1 MAIISIQTSLVV
13 LRSLNYY
20 PIGEEKA
27 EEGIASLALGL
38 GKYIVD
44 GGQTLRVCPFH
55 PNQVLQM
62 SEMEIALRETQT
74 QFYALDMKHI
84 SEDFKVDDGFNILKL
99 RVKDAEVMD
108 SLQYIVSTYSPE
120 DNAIYDGL
128 YEGWTEGYL
137 FLWSSSAE
145 CLPTTRVTP
154 NGNDLWC

>member
-1 MAIISIQTSLVV
+1 MTATSNVIDQEKMAVILQQVVGKEYGDHFYPNISGV

-55 PNQVLQM
+55 PHQVLQM

-99 RVKDAEVMD
+99 RVKDAEAD
-108 SLQYIVSTYSPE
+108 GSSTIYHFHLFSPRPC
-120 DNAIYDGL
+120 
-128 YEGWTEGYL
+128 YL
-137 FLWSSSAE
+137 
-145 CLPTTRVTP
+145 
-154 NGNDLWC
+154 